1 MQAGLVQFLCIYR
14 KPAHMKKLFFCILPL
29 LIGSCIP
36 IKNAPKIKDYK
47 IVVAKRFKR
56 DLPRK
61 YAFVFE
67 DEKQADEFYRFLYWK
82 LGRINTDLEVNLPFQ
97 VGETTYYMSFHER
110 PKRSVVVN
118 LIPLFIDAVL
128 INQDQDP
135 MLEEAYAL
143 EGESWYILITV
154 ADSSLEDCLNPA
166 YPKQKEVV
174 ATLKEL
180 KDEYENTHHYVE
192 AYLKQ
197 D

>member
-1 MQAGLVQFLCIYR
+1 
-14 KPAHMKKLFFCILPL
+14 MKKFLICILPL
-29 LIGSCIP
+29 LVGSCIP
-36 IKNAPKIKDYK
+36 IKIAPEIKDYK
-47 IVVAKRFKR
+47 IVLAKRFKR

-67 DEKQADEFYRFLYWK
+67 DEKNADEFYRFLYWK
-82 LGRINTDLEVNLPFQ
+82 LGRLNTDIEVNLPFN
-97 VGETTYYMSFHER
+97 VEGTTYYMSFHER

-128 INQDQDP
+128 ISQDQGA
-135 MLEEAYAL
+135 MLEDAYAL

-154 ADSSLEDCLNPA
+154 SDSELKDCLMPSH
-166 YPKQKEVV
+166 PKQQEVV
-174 ATLKEL
+174 TTLKTL

-197 D
+197 EE